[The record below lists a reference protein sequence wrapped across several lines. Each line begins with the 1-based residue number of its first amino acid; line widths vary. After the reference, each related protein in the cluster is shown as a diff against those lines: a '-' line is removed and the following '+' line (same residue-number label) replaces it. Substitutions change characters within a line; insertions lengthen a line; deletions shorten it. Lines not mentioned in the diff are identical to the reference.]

1 MTRTAIKMTSYSYND
16 EDHEDGN
23 DDDIEEDEEEKN
35 EESNTQKRRV
45 HEGYEDDEVR

>member
-1 MTRTAIKMTSYSYND
+1 MTRTAIKMTSQSFND

-35 EESNTQKRRV
+35 EESDIQKRRA